1 MPQTAVAGERAHR
14 AAKRYIYAFGGG
26 QAEGN
31 ATMRD
36 LLGGK
41 GAGLAEMTNAGLP
54 VPPGFTIT
62 TEACNDYFAAGE
74 KLPDGLWDDVL
85 ASVKAV
91 EAETG
96 KGFGDAANPLLVSVR
111 SGAKFS
117 MPGMMDTVL
126 NLGLNEAT
134 LKGLIALTGNERFG
148 WDAYRRFIQMFGRIV
163 LEVPGERFDAVL
175 DAAKTAHGA
184 QQDTDLDAAALQE
197 VAAASRTL
205 VREVTGRDFPSDP
218 LEQLDLAVKAVFASW
233 YGKRAHDYRE
243 YNKIPHDLG
252 TAVSVVTMVYGN
264 MGDDSGTGVAFT
276 RDPNTGE
283 KVLFGEYLT
292 NAQGEDVVAGIR
304 TPRKISEM
312 RDQMPEV
319 YGQFEAIAERLE
331 RHYRDAQDLEFT
343 IERGRLFMLQTR
355 SAKRTA
361 AAAVK
366 IAADLVQEG
375 IIDRREAL
383 ARIEPAYVDQLLRDQ
398 FDPAAKARAKRL
410 ATGLNAS
417 PGAAVGRAVFDA
429 DRAFERAA
437 AGDKVILVRIET
449 SPDDFHGM
457 AASQGVLTARG
468 GATSHAAVVAR
479 QIGKPCVA
487 GCAALLV
494 DYQAR
499 TASADGVTFKEGDAI
514 SLDGS
519 TGEVFLGALPTVE
532 VRFEDQTGLQEILGW
547 ADDVRRL
554 QVWTN
559 ADKPEEAALARR
571 YGAQGIGLCRT
582 EHMFREGERLEIVRD
597 AILVAFQATR
607 AKDKAAAGQPLS
619 ADEQATVAHFDAAMG
634 RLEGL
639 QEGDFRGIFEAMSG
653 LPVVIRLIDP
663 PLHEFLPNHSE
674 LLVEVTQFRDR
685 GTADDD
691 PAFAKARTMLAA
703 VEALRE
709 QNPMLGLRGCR
720 LGLMIPDFV
729 KIQTRA
735 ILNAAISERKAGRD
749 PHAEIMIPLVG
760 HVNELAETK
769 RILEAEAKAVV
780 DRSGVSVD
788 YKFGTMIEVPRGAL
802 TADEIA
808 RHAEFF
814 SFGTNDLTQM
824 TFGYSRDDAEGGFL
838 LTYVE
843 RKILP
848 FNPFQSL
855 DTTGVGQLMRMAVEK
870 GRAVRPGLKIGICG
884 EHGGDPA
891 SIAFCDEIGL
901 DYVSCSP
908 FRVPVARLAA
918 AQAALAAAERDK

>member
-1 MPQTAVAGERAHR
+1 
-14 AAKRYIYAFGGG
+14 
-26 QAEGN
+26 
-31 ATMRD
+31 
-36 LLGGK
+36 
-41 GAGLAEMTNAGLP
+41 
-54 VPPGFTIT
+54 
-62 TEACNDYFAAGE
+62 
-74 KLPDGLWDDVL
+74 
-85 ASVKAV
+85 
-91 EAETG
+91 
-96 KGFGDAANPLLVSVR
+96 
-111 SGAKFS
+111 
-117 MPGMMDTVL
+117 
-126 NLGLNEAT
+126 
-134 LKGLIALTGNERFG
+134 
-148 WDAYRRFIQMFGRIV
+148 
-163 LEVPGERFDAVL
+163 
-175 DAAKTAHGA
+175 
-184 QQDTDLDAAALQE
+184 
-197 VAAASRTL
+197 
-205 VREVTGRDFPSDP
+205 
-218 LEQLDLAVKAVFASW
+218 
-233 YGKRAHDYRE
+233 
-243 YNKIPHDLG
+243 
-252 TAVSVVTMVYGN
+252 
-264 MGDDSGTGVAFT
+264 
-276 RDPNTGE
+276 
-283 KVLFGEYLT
+283 
-292 NAQGEDVVAGIR
+292 
-304 TPRKISEM
+304 
-312 RDQMPEV
+312 
-319 YGQFEAIAERLE
+319 
-331 RHYRDAQDLEFT
+331 
-343 IERGRLFMLQTR
+343 
-355 SAKRTA
+355 
-361 AAAVK
+361 
-366 IAADLVQEG
+366 
-375 IIDRREAL
+375 
-383 ARIEPAYVDQLLRDQ
+383 
-398 FDPAAKARAKRL
+398 
-410 ATGLNAS
+410 
-417 PGAAVGRAVFDA
+417 
-429 DRAFERAA
+429 
-437 AGDKVILVRIET
+437 
-449 SPDDFHGM
+449 
-457 AASQGVLTARG
+457 QGVLTARG

-487 GCAALLV
+487 GCSALVV
-494 DYQAR
+494 DYEAR

-519 TGEVFLGALPTVE
+519 TGEVYLGALPTVE

-607 AKDKAAAGQPLS
+607 AKDRVAAGQPLN
-619 ADEQATVAHFDAAMG
+619 AEEQAVVARFDAAMG
-634 RLEGL
+634 KLEAL

-685 GTADDD
+685 GTAEDD
-691 PAFAKARTMLAA
+691 PAFVKARTMLVA

-760 HVNELAETK
+760 HVNELIETK
-769 RILEAEAKAVV
+769 RLLEAEAKAVV
-780 DRSGVSVD
+780 DKAGVSVD

-824 TFGYSRDDAEGGFL
+824 TYGYSRDDAEGGFL
-838 LTYVE
+838 LAYVE

-855 DTTGVGQLMRMAVEK
+855 DTIGVGNLMRVAVEK
-870 GRAVRPGLKIGICG
+870 GRGVRPNLKIGICG

-908 FRVPVARLAA
+908 FRIPVARLAA
-918 AQAALAAAERDK
+918 AQAVLAAGERDK

>member
-1 MPQTAVAGERAHR
+1 M
-14 AAKRYIYAFGGG
+14 
-26 QAEGN
+26 
-31 ATMRD
+31 
-36 LLGGK
+36 
-41 GAGLAEMTNAGLP
+41 
-54 VPPGFTIT
+54 
-62 TEACNDYFAAGE
+62 
-74 KLPDGLWDDVL
+74 
-85 ASVKAV
+85 
-91 EAETG
+91 
-96 KGFGDAANPLLVSVR
+96 
-111 SGAKFS
+111 
-117 MPGMMDTVL
+117 
-126 NLGLNEAT
+126 
-134 LKGLIALTGNERFG
+134 
-148 WDAYRRFIQMFGRIV
+148 
-163 LEVPGERFDAVL
+163 
-175 DAAKTAHGA
+175 
-184 QQDTDLDAAALQE
+184 
-197 VAAASRTL
+197 AAASRKL

-252 TAVSVVTMVYGN
+252 TAVSVVTMVFGN

-304 TPRKISEM
+304 TPRKISQM
-312 RDQMPEV
+312 REQMPEV
-319 YGQFEAIAERLE
+319 YRQFEAIAERLE

-343 IERGRLFMLQTR
+343 IERGHLYMLQTR

-366 IAADLVQEG
+366 IAADLVREG
-375 IIDRREAL
+375 IIDRKEAL

-398 FDPAAKARAKRL
+398 FDPIAKARATRL

-417 PGAAVGRAVFDA
+417 PGAAVGLAVFDA
-429 DRAFERAA
+429 DRAFERAG
-437 AGDKVILVRIET
+437 AGDKVILVRVET

-487 GCAALLV
+487 GCSALVV
-494 DYQAR
+494 DYETR

-619 ADEQATVAHFDAAMG
+619 AEEQAVVARFDAAMG
-634 RLEGL
+634 KLEAL

-685 GTADDD
+685 GTAEDD
-691 PAFAKARTMLAA
+691 PAFVKARTMLAA

-760 HVNELAETK
+760 HVNELVETK
-769 RILEAEAKAVV
+769 RLLEAEAKAVV
-780 DRSGVSVD
+780 GQGRRVGRLQVRHDD
-788 YKFGTMIEVPRGAL
+788 RGAARRPDRRRDRPARRVL
-802 TADEIA
+802 QLRHQRPDADDVRLLARRRRGRLPARLRRAQDPALRTRSSRWTRSASGSSCASRSRRAAACDRASRSASAASTAATRPRSPSATRSAWTTSPA
-808 RHAEFF
+808 RRSA
-814 SFGTNDLTQM
+814 SRSPASPPPRPPSPPANGT
-824 TFGYSRDDAEGGFL
+824 SRAL
-838 LTYVE
+838 LRACPDPGEPRCPGPATRPRPGARASAQCCSPQYA
-843 RKILP
+843 RLRAPPAGLP
-848 FNPFQSL
+848 RAPHVCRALSAPSAFARALP
-855 DTTGVGQLMRMAVEK
+855 
-870 GRAVRPGLKIGICG
+870 GRA
-884 EHGGDPA
+884 A
-891 SIAFCDEIGL
+891 M
-901 DYVSCSP
+901 
-908 FRVPVARLAA
+908 
-918 AQAALAAAERDK
+918 